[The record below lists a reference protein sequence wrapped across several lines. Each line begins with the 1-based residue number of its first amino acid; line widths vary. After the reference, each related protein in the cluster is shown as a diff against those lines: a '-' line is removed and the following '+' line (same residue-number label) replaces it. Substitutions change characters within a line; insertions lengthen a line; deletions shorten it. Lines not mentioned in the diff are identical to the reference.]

1 MRNPILTLAALA
13 GAATL
18 ALATP
23 ASADPFTIT
32 DIELPYN
39 DLLTINSPVFGQGYV
54 GQQVL
59 TTSLGTID
67 AWCIDLFHDDYI
79 GSGQNY
85 SYTTGPITTD
95 NNKTNPITLT
105 ATQIGQ
111 ITGLINYGDAILN
124 KTIPSPT
131 SNFSDA
137 SAAIQLAIWS
147 DEYAGFSYT
156 SGNTA
161 LDTTLANLTAADMTA
176 SAGYGGD
183 ATALISLS
191 GSQGLVTS
199 DPALVPE
206 PASMVLLGVGLI
218 GLGVSRRRLIQTPA

>member
-1 MRNPILTLAALA
+1 MRNTLLALAALS

-39 DLLTINSPVFGQGYV
+39 DLLTINSPAFGQGYV

-79 GSGQNY
+79 GTGQNY

-95 NNKTNPITLT
+95 NNPNNPQTLT
-105 ATQIGQ
+105 TTQIGQ
-111 ITGLINYGDAILN
+111 ITGLINYGDAILKDPN
-124 KTIPSPT
+124 TT
-131 SNFSDA
+131 NLSDA

-147 DEYAGFSYT
+147 DEYTGFSYT
-156 SGNTA
+156 SGDTA
-161 LDTTLANLTAADMTA
+161 HDATLASLVNADMGA
-176 SAGYGGD
+176 AAAYGGD

-206 PASMVLLGVGLI
+206 PASMALLGAGLI
-218 GLGVSRRRLIQTPA
+218 GLGVTRRRRIQTPA